1 MSHPPTQTASGG
13 YTLRERDDVRRD
25 EELSQH
31 VCGEPPETR
40 DGTHH
45 QTREDEHAL
54 HDQAHA
60 LEVACAVSLQVDE
73 VRREG
78 YEMK

>member
-1 MSHPPTQTASGG
+1 MTNIL
-13 YTLRERDDVRRD
+13 LRELCDVWRD
-25 EELSQH
+25 EELTQH

-40 DGTHH
+40 DGAHH
-45 QTREDEHAL
+45 QTREDKHAL

-73 VRREG
+73 V
-78 YEMK
+78 MKKKSEIDDHMSGQT